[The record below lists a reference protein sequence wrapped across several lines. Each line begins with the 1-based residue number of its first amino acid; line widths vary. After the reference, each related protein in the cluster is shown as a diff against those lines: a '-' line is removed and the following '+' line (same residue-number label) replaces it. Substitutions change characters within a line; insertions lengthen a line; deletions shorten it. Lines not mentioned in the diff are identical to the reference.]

1 MSQGLKSGVAL
12 STLVFFLF
20 SSLSILAPGISAQT
34 IERGNL
40 LGYIFDRD
48 GKTPIMGAII
58 KVRNITSSAIYES
71 QPTDNQGLFKIEG
84 LSKGIYTFGITTELG
99 DFNSNELVGILA
111 NETTKVS
118 ISVNPYDSG
127 IQSAVQEVLKDQVS
141 AETQGESRIGR
152 VVRYNPETREAEVFI
167 ERGILQLD
175 DRIRIKGVTT
185 NFYQDVGSLRLGEN
199 RVRRAL
205 AGESPWLLVKGPVQA
220 GDIVYVVCKKGI
232 VPFFLT
238 PCGIASII
246 AGSGAI
252 MAGIITITDKTP
264 VSPFKK

>member
-1 MSQGLKSGVAL
+1 MSQGVNKGVAF
-12 STLVFFLF
+12 STLVFLVF

-34 IERGNL
+34 IERGDL

-48 GKTPIMGAII
+48 GKTPVLGAVI
-58 KVRNITSSAIYES
+58 KVRNITSGAIYES

-118 ISVNPYDSG
+118 ISLNPYESG
-127 IQSAVQEVLKDQVS
+127 VQTAVQEVLRDQTLP
-141 AETQGESRIGR
+141 ENQGEARIGR
-152 VVRYNPETREAEVFI
+152 VVRYNPETKEAEVFI
-167 ERGILQLD
+167 ERGVLQLD
-175 DRIRIKGVTT
+175 DRIRVKGPAT
-185 NFYQDVGSLRLGEN
+185 NFYQDVGSLRIGEN

-205 AGESPWLLVKGPVQA
+205 AGESPWLPLRGPAQP
-220 GDIVYVVCKKGI
+220 GDAVYIVCKKGI
-232 VPFFLT
+232 LPFFLT
-238 PCGIASII
+238 PCGIAWVI

-252 MAGIITITDKTP
+252 MAGIIEITDKTP